1 MKEEKEDK
9 KIKVLLDEV
18 ENSIKSI
25 YQSIEKIAY
34 VDSRTAQN
42 FKYRLL
48 KLSMKKDEMRP
59 EEMLIEI
66 MSIQREIIEYLDKQ
80 ATIHP
85 QDEKQ
90 MLKEKNNEK
99 QEGVL
104 KNNFF
109 GTNLLGPILILN
121 PYFTKYL
128 FSLLGY
134 KKKLYLEKEM
144 IEAYEERVKEYQN
157 AEIKY

>member
-48 KLSMKKDEMRP
+48 RLSIKKDEMLP

-99 QEGVL
+99 NRYL
-104 KNNFF
+104 TF
-109 GTNLLGPILILN
+109 NLN
-121 PYFTKYL
+121 E
-128 FSLLGY
+128 
-134 KKKLYLEKEM
+134 KKSFREK
-144 IEAYEERVKEYQN
+144 RRKRR
-157 AEIKY
+157 